1 MEEEEAILGIS
12 YRTGTKTRV
21 LGFQGRREG

>member
-1 MEEEEAILGIS
+1 MEEEEAILGVS
-12 YRTGTKTRV
+12 YRTGTEIRV